1 MIKKI
6 LLLED
11 DPPMR
16 EIVAQTASKL
26 GYKVL
31 SAASWLEAR
40 DKLEQEPVD
49 ALIVDVSFDHGS
61 GVRAV
66 GYFEAKYGDSKVLV
80 ITGGVRDQGPRIN
93 WAKTIT
99 AWAA

>member
-11 DPPMR
+11 DPQMR
-16 EIVAQTASKL
+16 DIVAQTTSKL
-26 GYKVL
+26 GYEVL
-31 SAASWLEAR
+31 SAATWLEAR
-40 DKLEQEPVD
+40 EKLEHEPVD
-49 ALIVDVSFDHGS
+49 ALIVDVSFDHGA
-61 GVRAV
+61 GVRAL
-66 GYFEAKYGDSKVLV
+66 GYFEAKYGDSKALV
-80 ITGGVRDQGPRIN
+80 ITRSVKDEGPHID